1 MRIRTSN
8 PEAGFAVDESL
19 GYLVNQLAKKLAASF
34 NERLAEYGLTT
45 TQWGVLAC
53 LWREDGLSQ
62 RDLSRRTGTDPA
74 TLTEMLKRMEAR
86 GLVRRVRD
94 PDNNRLQR
102 VYIAERDTTLRDTL
116 SAAATAVNQLA
127 TAGFSDEERVMTAT
141 PVADLTAPLDA
152 CPLNGSRRAVTA
164 GTRWTLTATIG
175 YAVAW
180 IA

>member
-1 MRIRTSN
+1 MRIRTSD

-116 SAAATAVNQLA
+116 TADATAVNRLA
-127 TAGFSDEERVMTAT
+127 TAAFPMTS
-141 PVADLTAPLDA
+141 APSCCGCCA
-152 CPLNGSRRAVTA
+152 ARCPTSPRRHCPPPPLPRQRPPRLGA
-164 GTRWTLTATIG
+164 RHDRHPHH
-175 YAVAW
+175 
-180 IA
+180 

>member
-1 MRIRTSN
+1 MRIRTSD
-8 PEAGFAVDESL
+8 PEAGFAIDESL
-19 GYLVNQLAKKLAASF
+19 GYLVNQLAKKLAGSF

-102 VYIAERDTTLRDTL
+102 VYLTELLRWAGGNVSKAARKAQLDRMHL
-116 SAAATAVNQLA
+116 HRLFQRYGLRSAGSL
-127 TAGFSDEERVMTAT
+127 EE
-141 PVADLTAPLDA
+141 
-152 CPLNGSRRAVTA
+152 
-164 GTRWTLTATIG
+164 
-175 YAVAW
+175 
-180 IA
+180 

>member
-1 MRIRTSN
+1 MISIRIMRIRTSD
-8 PEAGFAVDESL
+8 PGPGFAIDESL

-34 NERLAEYGLTT
+34 NGRLAEHGLTT

-94 PDNNRLQR
+94 PENNRLQR
-102 VYIAERDTTLRDTL
+102 VYITERDTTLRDTL
-116 SAAATAVNQLA
+116 TADASAVNLLATDGFSEAERAQLLRLLRRALANVAPESLPAAAAA
-127 TAGFSDEERVMTAT
+127 PPA
-141 PVADLTAPLDA
+141 PVRST
-152 CPLNGSRRAVTA
+152 S
-164 GTRWTLTATIG
+164 
-175 YAVAW
+175 
-180 IA
+180 

>member
-1 MRIRTSN
+1 MRIRTSD
-8 PEAGFAVDESL
+8 PEAGFAIDESL

-74 TLTEMLKRMEAR
+74 TLTEMLKRMEPR

-102 VYIAERDTTLRDTL
+102 VYIARARHHAARHPDGGRDGG
-116 SAAATAVNQLA
+116 QP
-127 TAGFSDEERVMTAT
+127 AGHGRLFR
-141 PVADLTAPLDA
+141 
-152 CPLNGSRRAVTA
+152 
-164 GTRWTLTATIG
+164 
-175 YAVAW
+175 
-180 IA
+180 

>member
-1 MRIRTSN
+1 MISIRIMRIRTSD
-8 PEAGFAVDESL
+8 PEVGFAIDESL

-116 SAAATAVNQLA
+116 TADATAVNRLA
-127 TAGFSDEERVMTAT
+127 TAGFSDEERAQLLRLLRRALSNIAPETLPATAASAAT
-141 PVADLTAPLDA
+141 PSPVRST
-152 CPLNGSRRAVTA
+152 S
-164 GTRWTLTATIG
+164 
-175 YAVAW
+175 
-180 IA
+180 

>member
-1 MRIRTSN
+1 MRIRTSDS
-8 PEAGFAVDESL
+8 EAGFAIDESL

-74 TLTEMLKRMEAR
+74 TLTEMLKRMESR

-102 VYIAERDTTLRDTL
+102 VYIAERDTTLRDILT
-116 SAAATAVNQLA
+116 ADATAVNQLA
-127 TAGFSDEERVMTAT
+127 TAGFSDDERAQ
-141 PVADLTAPLDA
+141 LLR
-152 CPLNGSRRAVTA
+152 LLRRALSNIAPETLPATA
-164 GTRWTLTATIG
+164 ASAAAPSPVRSTS
-175 YAVAW
+175 
-180 IA
+180 